1 MAEKKAMTS
10 LFKLCTSLQ
19 NEVAELRAEIR
30 ELRESRETFIPRPV
44 AESVLTLTN
53 GVNDA
58 IDYTEKEIARLETDL
73 SEVREHV
80 EAGEKW
86 RKIAVERVIAL
97 EANVFRGRANT
108 VKPEGDHRRQR
119 QYRKPEQAR
128 KPWVRVCYNC
138 RKPGHLAMC
147 CPKPNPRKEN
157 LSANPKPTL
166 AGILKRKLPEPEPR
180 KQAQSLSV
188 GAINPSGKHDRPS
201 LCERPASESLAVAS
215 KPLPKWEI
223 EWRANIAAKKAKVQ
237 DMMAAVAI
245 AEQQKKDGKVSSL
258 RQQSTLYGSE
268 RTNSLSENQAADTSM
283 DICEDC

>member
-80 EAGEKW
+80 EANEKW
-86 RKIAVERVIAL
+86 RKVAVEKVIAL
-97 EANVFRGRANT
+97 EANVFRGQANS
-108 VKPEGDHRRQR
+108 VRQRPERNHQKQR
-119 QYRKPEQAR
+119 QYRQSYQ
-128 KPWVRVCYNC
+128 VRNHRERICYNC
-138 RKPGHLAMC
+138 RKPGHEARQC
-147 CPKPNPRKEN
+147 SRPNPRNEK
-157 LSANPKPTL
+157 LSASPKHIL
-166 AGILKRKLPEPEPR
+166 SGILKRKLPEANSVQSNAEPEPN

-188 GAINPSGKHDRPS
+188 GAANLNEKYEPRISLNPR
-201 LCERPASESLAVAS
+201 LAGY
-215 KPLPKWEI
+215 
-223 EWRANIAAKKAKVQ
+223 
-237 DMMAAVAI
+237 DMNKLGIHV
-245 AEQQKKDGKVSSL
+245 
-258 RQQSTLYGSE
+258 TPYGSE
-268 RTNSLSENQAADTSM
+268 ATRPPEW
-283 DICEDC
+283 